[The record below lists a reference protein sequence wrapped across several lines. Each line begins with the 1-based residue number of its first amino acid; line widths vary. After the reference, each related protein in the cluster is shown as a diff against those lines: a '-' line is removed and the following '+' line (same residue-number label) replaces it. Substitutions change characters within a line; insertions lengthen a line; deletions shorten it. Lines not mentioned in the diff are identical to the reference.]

1 MPVDGEYNDSGTPD
15 NTQKCD
21 TWQSVGDVAD
31 RLKSKCVE
39 AMALGQ
45 SEVAET
51 YHQKLV
57 EHEVNAN
64 ERLVRR

>member
-1 MPVDGEYNDSGTPD
+1 MPSSD
-15 NTQKCD
+15 NSNE
-21 TWQSVGDVAD
+21 TWQSVGSLAE

-39 AMALGQ
+39 AIALGQ

-57 EHEVNAN
+57 EQEVNAN